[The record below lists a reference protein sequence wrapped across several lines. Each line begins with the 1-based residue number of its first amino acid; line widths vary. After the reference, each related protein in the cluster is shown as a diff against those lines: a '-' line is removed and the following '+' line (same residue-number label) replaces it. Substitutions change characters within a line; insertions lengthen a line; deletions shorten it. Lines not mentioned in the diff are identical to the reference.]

1 MQKSNLRRLSIP
13 HQALSRQ
20 PSGLSRP
27 QPDGYSQHLTP
38 HPAPHGYHP
47 QTIWV
52 PDYRP
57 PPGGPR
63 AVPMR
68 MQRLAMSQ
76 ADTRPMPIPS
86 VQLASDRPYSV
97 PNFNSTRR
105 SRETDDSLS
114 RPLRPAS
121 TSKVDDID
129 RLVPRRQ
136 LPFPNRST
144 SQRIEDDTQ
153 ASRGNDLEDLE
164 DHSIV
169 PKPTRRVAKRGS
181 KISTSN
187 DSKRASD
194 ISGFDLASE
203 QDPTRLTGSQKRG
216 SDEAADEA
224 YPSKKIKI
232 NVIRSQSHTPTVP
245 GSANQKYP
253 NTRSRENQLIENS
266 YGKDVSTQ
274 KPISQNIEVDDD
286 ETESSSG
293 DDEDAETRLTSER
306 LGQTGAGKSDPYDI
320 MDGVTSFET
329 SQDTRGSRKKRGPTS
344 TEELDVPRSLV
355 SSSSTIRREFSTNI
369 QDRQYS
375 HASSQCDMPT
385 EHIPSTSQVK
395 PESKASEHHQP
406 ASAIGSA
413 PSTQERKVIEETL
426 DVRLSRIEKAIHA
439 QEGEGID
446 EFIKA
451 KLSTGDPSILGT
463 LTNEILLA
471 MIVPND
477 ELLEQVIK
485 IM

>member
-1 MQKSNLRRLSIP
+1 
-13 HQALSRQ
+13 
-20 PSGLSRP
+20 
-27 QPDGYSQHLTP
+27 
-38 HPAPHGYHP
+38 
-47 QTIWV
+47 
-52 PDYRP
+52 
-57 PPGGPR
+57 
-63 AVPMR
+63 
-68 MQRLAMSQ
+68 MSQ

-105 SRETDDSLS
+105 LMESDDSLT

-129 RLVPRRQ
+129 RLVPRRR
-136 LPFPNRST
+136 LPFPTRTT
-144 SQRIEDDTQ
+144 SQRVEDDSQ
-153 ASRGNDLEDLE
+153 ASRGNDLNDPE
-164 DHSIV
+164 DHSTV
-169 PKPTRRVAKRGS
+169 PKSTRRVAKRGS

-187 DSKRASD
+187 DSTRASD
-194 ISGFDLASE
+194 LSGFDLASE
-203 QDPTRLTGSQKRG
+203 QDTSRLTGSQKRG
-216 SDEAADEA
+216 SDEAVDET

-245 GSANQKYP
+245 GSTNQKYP
-253 NTRSRENQLIENS
+253 NTRSRVDQLSRNTSE
-266 YGKDVSTQ
+266 KDVSVKKQ
-274 KPISQNIEVDDD
+274 IGQNIEVDDD

-306 LGQTGAGKSDPYDI
+306 LGQTGASKPDPYDI
-320 MDGVTSFET
+320 MDDLTPFET
-329 SQDTRGSRKKRGPTS
+329 SQDTRKSRKKPVPTS
-344 TEELDVPRSLV
+344 TEELDVPRNLARN
-355 SSSSTIRREFSTNI
+355 SSAVRKELSTNI

-385 EHIPSTSQVK
+385 EHIPSKSQVK
-395 PESKASEHHQP
+395 PENKASEQHQP
-406 ASAIGSA
+406 TSAIGSA

-439 QEGEGID
+439 QKGEGID

>member
-1 MQKSNLRRLSIP
+1 MGS
-13 HQALSRQ
+13 
-20 PSGLSRP
+20 
-27 QPDGYSQHLTP
+27 
-38 HPAPHGYHP
+38 
-47 QTIWV
+47 
-52 PDYRP
+52 
-57 PPGGPR
+57 
-63 AVPMR
+63 
-68 MQRLAMSQ
+68 
-76 ADTRPMPIPS
+76 
-86 VQLASDRPYSV
+86 
-97 PNFNSTRR
+97 
-105 SRETDDSLS
+105 DDSLT

-144 SQRIEDDTQ
+144 SQRVEDDSQ
-153 ASRGNDLEDLE
+153 LSHGNDLEDPG
-164 DHSIV
+164 DYSTV
-169 PKPTRRVAKRGS
+169 PKSTRRVAKRGS

-187 DSKRASD
+187 DSTRASD
-194 ISGFDLASE
+194 LSGLDAASE
-203 QDPTRLTGSQKRG
+203 QGPSHLTGSQKR
-216 SDEAADEA
+216 SNDEVADET

-245 GSANQKYP
+245 GSTHQKYP
-253 NTRSRENQLIENS
+253 NTRSRDQLSGNNYE
-266 YGKDVSTQ
+266 KDVSVKKQ
-274 KPISQNIEVDDD
+274 IGQNIEVDDD

-293 DDEDAETRLTSER
+293 DDEDAETGLTSEK
-306 LGQTGAGKSDPYDI
+306 LGQAGAGKSDPYDI
-320 MDGVTSFET
+320 MDSFTPSEM
-329 SQDTRGSRKKRGPTS
+329 SQDTRGFRKKRVPTN
-344 TEELDVPRSLV
+344 TEELDVPRSLA
-355 SSSSTIRREFSTNI
+355 SSSNIIRRELSTNV

-395 PESKASEHHQP
+395 PESKAPEQHQP
-406 ASAIGSA
+406 TSAIGSA

-451 KLSTGDPSILGT
+451 KLSIGDPSILGT

>member
-1 MQKSNLRRLSIP
+1 
-13 HQALSRQ
+13 
-20 PSGLSRP
+20 
-27 QPDGYSQHLTP
+27 
-38 HPAPHGYHP
+38 
-47 QTIWV
+47 
-52 PDYRP
+52 
-57 PPGGPR
+57 
-63 AVPMR
+63 
-68 MQRLAMSQ
+68 MSQ

-105 SRETDDSLS
+105 FMESDDSLT

-129 RLVPRRQ
+129 RLVPRRR
-136 LPFPNRST
+136 LPFPTRTT
-144 SQRIEDDTQ
+144 SQRVEDDSQ
-153 ASRGNDLEDLE
+153 ASRGNDLNDPE
-164 DHSIV
+164 DHSTV
-169 PKPTRRVAKRGS
+169 PKSTRRVAKRGS

-187 DSKRASD
+187 DSTRASD
-194 ISGFDLASE
+194 LSGFDLASE
-203 QDPTRLTGSQKRG
+203 QDTSRLTGSQKRG
-216 SDEAADEA
+216 SDEAVDET

-245 GSANQKYP
+245 GSTNQKYP
-253 NTRSRENQLIENS
+253 NTRSRADQLSRNTSE
-266 YGKDVSTQ
+266 KDVSVKKQ
-274 KPISQNIEVDDD
+274 IGQNIEVDD

-293 DDEDAETRLTSER
+293 DDEDAESRLTLQRS
-306 LGQTGAGKSDPYDI
+306 GQIRAAKPDPYDI
-320 MDGVTSFET
+320 MDSTTPFET
-329 SQDTRGSRKKRGPTS
+329 SQDTREPRKKRGPPN
-344 TEELDVPRSLV
+344 TEELDVPRSLA
-355 SSSSTIRREFSTNI
+355 SSSSAMRRELSTNL

-385 EHIPSTSQVK
+385 EHLPSTSQVK
-395 PESKASEHHQP
+395 PESKASEQHQTTV
-406 ASAIGSA
+406 AIGSA
-413 PSTQERKVIEETL
+413 PSTQDARDRKLNEETL